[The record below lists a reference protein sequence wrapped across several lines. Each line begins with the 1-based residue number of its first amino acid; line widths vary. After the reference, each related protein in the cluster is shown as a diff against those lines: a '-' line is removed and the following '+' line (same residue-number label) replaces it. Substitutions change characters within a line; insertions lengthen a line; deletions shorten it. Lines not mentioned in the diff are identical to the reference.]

1 MSDLSPAAEAVLA
14 AITQQQ
20 YSLDPGDIPNEAG
33 RMACIAAVALRA
45 VADQVVP
52 ESEPPQRDSFSDRS
66 VWQWAVDC
74 HNHDVGTR
82 SKILAIAAELES

>member
-1 MSDLSPAAEAVLA
+1 MKQPLSPTAEAVLA

-45 VADQVVP
+45 AVDQVVP
-52 ESEPPQRDSFSDRS
+52 EDNTPGSEMQYIRDEL
-66 VWQWAVDC
+66 
-74 HNHDVGTR
+74 
-82 SKILAIAAELES
+82 LAIAAELES

>member
-1 MSDLSPAAEAVLA
+1 MKQPLSPAAEAVLA

-45 VADQVVP
+45 AVDQVVP
-52 ESEPPQRDSFSDRS
+52 EDNTPGSEMQYIRDEL
-66 VWQWAVDC
+66 
-74 HNHDVGTR
+74 
-82 SKILAIAAELES
+82 LAIAAELES